1 MRFDVLTLFPDM
13 IESTINDSILK
24 RAIDKKIIEVNIIN
38 FRAFSDNKHLTVDDY
53 AYSGG
58 KGMLIRFDPIVRALK
73 TIPGYEKALKILTTP
88 SGVLYNQERA
98 RNISTKYDH
107 IIIICGHYEGI
118 DARILNYV
126 DLELSIGD
134 YILTGGE
141 LAASIIIDS
150 VSRLIPGVISEGSTD
165 IESFENNL
173 LEYPQYTRPQ
183 SYDGYEVPEIL
194 ISGHHANIKKW
205 QHRESLKKTY
215 LMRPDLLEKA
225 DLSAE
230 DKLIIEEIK
239 NEEK

>member
-73 TIPGYEKALKILTTP
+73 TIHGYEKALKILTTP